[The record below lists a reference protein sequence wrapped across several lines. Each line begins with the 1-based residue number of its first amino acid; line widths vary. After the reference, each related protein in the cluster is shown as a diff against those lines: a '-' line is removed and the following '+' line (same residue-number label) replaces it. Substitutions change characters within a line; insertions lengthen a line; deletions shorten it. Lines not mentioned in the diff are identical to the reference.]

1 MNEFN
6 NIEMYSAHDVKV
18 MLCYLLDKL
27 KNPVTEEQLYE
38 IVQESEIINYFYYT
52 EAMGD
57 LLKNESVVRVERNGE
72 IYIEA
77 TEKGKYGAEYF
88 NDSIPYYFRK
98 KLLKTAMYYF
108 ARLKRESEADIEI
121 TEVAN
126 GCEVNC
132 RIKDT
137 NFDLMRISLYA
148 PDYDQAKVIKDK
160 ILLNPT
166 DFYSRIIGFALENEE
181 EQIKIDID

>member
-18 MLCYLLDKL
+18 MICYLLDKL

-57 LLKNESVVRVERNGE
+57 LLKNESIVQIERNGA

-121 TEVAN
+121 TEVSN

-132 RIKDT
+132 TIKDT
-137 NFDLMRISLYA
+137 SFDLMRISLYA

-166 DFYSRIIGFALENEE
+166 DFYSKVISFALENEE
-181 EQIKIDID
+181 EQIKINVD